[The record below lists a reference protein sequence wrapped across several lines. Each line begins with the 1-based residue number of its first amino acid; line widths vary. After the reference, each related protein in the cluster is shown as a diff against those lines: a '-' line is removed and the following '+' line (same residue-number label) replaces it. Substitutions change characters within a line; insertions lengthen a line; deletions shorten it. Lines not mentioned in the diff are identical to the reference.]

1 MFKCSSCNSLV
12 HLSCEQV
19 SNEMHYFM
27 YGISSS
33 ISCVCSKCSN
43 EKLKTL
49 KQDIHA
55 AIKNSFHIILRLFI
69 RNSAV
74 RELLNCDELKNRLCS
89 CIVESTTYIKHSNDN
104 LLLKKYNYD
113 KPNKYNRQN
122 NINKYSNKAKLQNKD
137 SNLRTSLRNLN
148 REIKMNY
155 IAKIKNKSVVQDSEF
170 KVQNYQDVISDQNRH
185 CKKHG
190 LFPVVLLL
198 NIKDKI
204 NSNIYRT
211 LEEFYYDVKNA
222 INEAFSNELLD
233 IFNNIVRDIFPWHD
247 PEKYEFKGLF
257 KNHFYTV
264 DDKNCEYIPYSQDNT
279 YRSLNPNTCEKNSS
293 ESDTRMCVLCSKA
306 RDGIAFLEGRL
317 LYCGQNEWIHINCA
331 FWSSDVYEELDC
343 SLQNV
348 RETIVCSRLRQCS
361 VCKKKGA
368 TLRCSTST
376 CNQIFHYMCSRLNN
390 CKFFADRVIYC
401 PSHSKTI
408 DSNLNTMNS
417 HDFIIHRP
425 VYIDIDIQTQKK
437 IELNKVQFLIGSLN
451 VTSLG
456 TFLPSISDNETIII
470 PSEFVCTRLFWS
482 TLEPWKIIRYTI
494 NTSVSTSFLQNNE
507 QEKSFTVDHSL
518 SIDDIKQ
525 NNAEISKWS
534 YQQECERFY
543 TNKSVNIT
551 DDDKI
556 VIQVVEYLIDNICN
570 KESKEICNN
579 DVPNTVD
586 ILSSDILS
594 SELKE
599 EIFEDLPGDLLD
611 DISMQDIF
619 SKLINYEDSQYVEYL
634 DTRNDS
640 INKNSKNNIGVE
652 KLKVI
657 RTDQVSKNNKISDP
671 IVDKN
676 DYWPKSRYK
685 FQNLKQ
691 FCQNRHV
698 SSKNTS
704 NQLKYN
710 DSGDDY
716 IDNKNLLR
724 IINKKSCSLSWSC
737 KYEHAGPPKRK
748 KSTSELNKG
757 SGDLFTLADETNAKG
772 NSQKLRFSDSVLMT
786 RSHSTLDSLCDR
798 TFILDDDS
806 FHSYPFQFTSQESEK
821 DKENKCRTFRN
832 TSPRIVQTDGADD
845 SSSDSEHLDTDLDTE
860 VETQVFSNND
870 NPVKCHKCECTY
882 RTLSSYQKHLNT
894 CEYIFSNES
903 DSDCS
908 TESECIKTDSNP
920 FVTDVNICSNN
931 FNYEKNINSDVIT
944 EENSPIISTTSDLDL
959 KKPLEVECVVIGKI
973 SEPQVIKNVEPE
985 INNMP
990 SSLMTMLTSSV
1001 TQQNTVPPF
1010 TKITNLF
1017 SKIPTTKAQKPVK
1030 QKITSVRNQRQKNLL
1045 SQTKNHKIEKVTS
1058 TVPNFIIQPNN
1069 AFKLPDYNA
1078 ISASSSVIVQN
1089 LSSPNLI
1096 PAYVEA
1102 FQQQT
1107 GQNLECLGTFVP
1119 NEFNSMFFVNQN
1131 TTLLPDEFQSNN
1143 CINIQNGGFS
1153 VLSETVETVL
1163 PQSTTIGSIF
1173 NQQNNTLSNY
1183 ECGMI
1188 STGQTVLN
1196 SSPIPTIDSSFSS
1209 QLMYYGNGTMVQNMI
1224 SSQQFI
1230 SSTNYS
1236 MTSTQVFE
1244 SETIKP
1250 VINLNGTGCML
1261 FDPVLPQPTE
1271 SLSINPVQSIP
1282 QNILISQSS
1291 MIESNINL
1299 MPVPMITPCETVYVI
1314 VEPMVPLTQAP
1325 PAITTLQQETTKI
1338 AINNATQSNIL
1349 SVETVQNNFKNITV
1363 PRTITPAIA
1372 CKPQYNVQPSKSV
1385 STSVHAPTQV
1395 AKPVNRV
1402 SPMQIENQILGHS
1415 EIKDKK
1421 HNDDVFI
1428 IKSEE
1433 HLKIQ
1438 SIDKIKDVLEKEI
1451 NSLSPE
1457 KLNKATDHLLNLETK
1472 SLKLLIHKQN
1482 KDDLYDFENK
1492 YFSQNTIP
1500 IDIVPLKQNTNKP
1513 TNRLQTFAN
1522 VIKKSPIAKP
1532 NSKKIIEISQMI
1544 YKAYSEHGFEF
1555 SSSSRTELW
1564 KTIFEAVQTAR
1575 YAYNMVPLPDNVL
1588 SEINGLKL
1596 LGLNSAGLRYLIEQL
1611 PGVSNCINFKSEV
1624 FEEKE
1629 GYREDIETKESTRT
1643 TGAARCEMY
1652 NFSKK
1657 PYDMFS
1663 WLASKHRTPTYVD
1676 QTAFDF
1682 NSRWVLYFYIKYM
1695 FPIIRGGSRNIN
1707 KHFSQTRRYG
1717 NTDHYFPTHRR
1728 CSLLYNFN

>member
-1 MFKCSSCNSLV
+1 MFKCSSCNSFV
-12 HLSCEQV
+12 HLNCEQV
-19 SNEMHYFM
+19 SYEMHYFM

-43 EKLKTL
+43 EKLRTL
-49 KQDIHA
+49 KQDVHS

-69 RNSAV
+69 RNSTV
-74 RELLNCDELKNRLCS
+74 REVLNCNELKNRLCS
-89 CIVESTTYIKHSNDN
+89 CIMESTTYIKHSNDN

-122 NINKYSNKAKLQNKD
+122 SITKFPNKSKLQNKD

-155 IAKIKNKSVVQDSEF
+155 IAKIKNKSVVQDNEF
-170 KVQNYQDVISDQNRH
+170 KVQNCQDVSSDQNRH
-185 CKKHG
+185 CKRHG
-190 LFPVVLLL
+190 LFPAVLLL

-204 NSNIYRT
+204 NSNFYMT

-222 INEAFSNELLD
+222 INEALSSELLD

-247 PEKYEFKGLF
+247 PEKYEFKELF
-257 KNHFYTV
+257 KNHLFPV
-264 DDKNCEYIPYSQDNT
+264 DDKNNEYIPYSQDNT
-279 YRSLNPNTCEKNSS
+279 YRSLNPNDGEKNLS
-293 ESDTRMCVLCSKA
+293 EGDTRICVLCSKA

-331 FWSSDVYEELDC
+331 FWSFDVFEELDC

-348 RETIVCSRLRQCS
+348 RETIICSRLRQCS

-368 TLRCSTST
+368 TLRCSTNSCT
-376 CNQIFHYMCSRLNN
+376 QIFHYMCSRLNN
-390 CKFFADRVIYC
+390 CKFLSDRAIYC
-401 PSHSKTI
+401 SSHSKTI

-425 VYIDIDIQTQKK
+425 VYVHIDIQTQKK
-437 IELNKVQFLIGSLN
+437 IELSKVQFLIGSLN

-456 TFLPSISDNETIII
+456 TFLPSISDHEPVII

-494 NTSVSTSFLQNNE
+494 NTFVSTSFLQNSNE

-518 SIDDIKQ
+518 AINDIKQ
-525 NNAEISKWS
+525 NTAEISKWS
-534 YQQECERFY
+534 YQQECERYY
-543 TNKSVNIT
+543 TNKSINIT

-556 VIQVVEYLIDNICN
+556 VIQVLDYLIDNICS

-619 SKLINYEDSQYVEYL
+619 SKLINYEDSQYIEYL

-640 INKNSKNNIGVE
+640 VNKNSKNNIGAE
-652 KLKVI
+652 KLKVT
-657 RTDQVSKNNKISDP
+657 RVDQVSKSNKISDQS
-671 IVDKN
+671 VEKSE
-676 DYWPKSRYK
+676 YWPKSRYK

-710 DSGDDY
+710 DTGDDY
-716 IDNKNLLR
+716 IENKNLLR

-737 KYEHAGPPKRK
+737 KYEHAGPTIRK

-757 SGDLFTLADETNAKG
+757 SGDVFTLADETNAKG
-772 NSQKLRFSDSVLMT
+772 ISQKLRFSDSVLMT
-786 RSHSTLDSLCDR
+786 KSHSTLDSLCDR

-806 FHSYPFQFTSQESEK
+806 FHSYPFQFTNQESEK

-845 SSSDSEHLDTDLDTE
+845 SSTDSEHLDNDADT
-860 VETQVFSNND
+860 VVGTAVFANND
-870 NPVKCHKCECTY
+870 NPVKCHKCDCTY
-882 RTLSSYQKHLNT
+882 RTLASYQKHLST

-903 DSDCS
+903 DSDSS
-908 TESECIKTDSNP
+908 TENDCFKTNSNTSNNP
-920 FVTDVNICSNN
+920 CVTNVNICSNN
-931 FNYEKNINSDVIT
+931 FNYEENVESDVMIQ
-944 EENSPIISTTSDLDL
+944 ENSTIPTSSESHL
-959 KKPLEVECVVIGKI
+959 KTPLQVECVVIEKE
-973 SEPQVIKNVEPE
+973 SEPEMIKKIEPAT
-985 INNMP
+985 IKP
-990 SSLMTMLTSSV
+990 SLISMLTSSL
-1001 TQQNTVPPF
+1001 TEQNATPTF
-1010 TKITNLF
+1010 SKIANLF
-1017 SKIPTTKAQKPVK
+1017 SKIPTTKTQKTVK
-1030 QKITSVRNQRQKNLL
+1030 PKVNSIRSNQRKNLML
-1045 SQTKNHKIEKVTS
+1045 SQTRNNKSEKVTS
-1058 TVPNFIIQPNN
+1058 SVPNFIIQPNN
-1069 AFKLPDYNA
+1069 TFKLPDYNA
-1078 ISASSSVIVQN
+1078 ISSSSSVIVQN

-1131 TTLLPDEFQSNN
+1131 SSLLPDEFQSNN

-1153 VLSETVETVL
+1153 VVSERMQTVL

-1196 SSPIPTIDSSFSS
+1196 SSSIPTVDSSFSS

-1230 SSTNYS
+1230 SSSNYS

-1250 VINLNGTGCML
+1250 VINLNSTGCML
-1261 FDPVLPQPTE
+1261 FDPVLPQATE
-1271 SLSINPVQSIP
+1271 SLSINPIQNIP

-1314 VEPMVPLTQAP
+1314 VDPMVSLNQAP
-1325 PAITTLQQETTKI
+1325 PAITTVQQETTKI
-1338 AINNATQSNIL
+1338 AINNSLLNNIL

-1363 PRTITPAIA
+1363 PRTSILTPVIA
-1372 CKPQYNVQPSKSV
+1372 CKPQYKVRASKPV
-1385 STSVHAPTQV
+1385 STSVHAPIQV
-1395 AKPVNRV
+1395 TKPINRV
-1402 SPMQIENQILGHS
+1402 SPMQNENQLLGPI
-1415 EIKDKK
+1415 EIKNKK
-1421 HNDDVFI
+1421 LNNDVLM

-1438 SIDKIKDVLEKEI
+1438 SIDKTKSVLEKEI
-1451 NSLSPE
+1451 NSLAPE
-1457 KLNKATDHLLNLETK
+1457 KINKPTDHILNLETK
-1472 SLKLLIHKQN
+1472 PLKLVIHKQN

-1500 IDIVPLKQNTNKP
+1500 ITIPSKQNANKP
-1513 TNRLQTFAN
+1513 GNHIQTFAN
-1522 VIKKSPIAKP
+1522 VIKKSPIPKS
-1532 NSKKIIEISQMI
+1532 NSKKISEISHMI
-1544 YKAYSEHGFEF
+1544 YKAYSEHGFEY

-1564 KTIFEAVQTAR
+1564 KTIFDAVQTAR
-1575 YAYNMVPLPDNVL
+1575 YAYNMVLPDNVL
-1588 SEINGLKL
+1588 SEMNGLKL

-1624 FEEKE
+1624 LDEKE
-1629 GYREDIETKESTRT
+1629 SYKEDVETKESTRT

-1652 NFSKK
+1652 DFSKK

-1682 NSRWVLYFYIKYM
+1682 NSR
-1695 FPIIRGGSRNIN
+1695 
-1707 KHFSQTRRYG
+1707 
-1717 NTDHYFPTHRR
+1717 
-1728 CSLLYNFN
+1728 